1 MTIFTEAI
9 QAAPVLSLG
18 DDLVVDAARASF
30 GHDHTQYSTQQ
41 NIGLINYLA
50 RHSHWTPF
58 SHNRFT
64 FRLSEDVFDVLSLT
78 QEEMA
83 GLVIK
88 RDHTHPYRFYARHS
102 FHGWANILKNEA
114 VCPDIRQ
121 RIQARLQREMPVSS
135 AAYFKERSTA
145 EPLELQDIR
154 DAYFIDVTLM
164 YHVPVFVARQEFK
177 HMVGFTRNERSG
189 RYVSSDI
196 ELYAPDKW
204 RRKPDDGIKQGSGE
218 DVDPVRNEI
227 TNRLYREYMGSIL
240 GAYTGFLNSGIA
252 PEMARMALPQSM
264 MTSYVVTGHLAAY
277 NRFFMERRDPTAQ
290 KENRV
295 DLVEA
300 ASTALR
306 RAVGQEVIEE
316 FVPYAPIRD

>member
-1 MTIFTEAI
+1 MPCFTDTI
-9 QAAPVLSLG
+9 QAARVLSVG

-30 GHDHTQYSTQQ
+30 GHDHTQYSTRQ

-64 FRLSEDVFDVLSLT
+64 FRLWEAVFDVLSLS

-102 FHGWANILKNEA
+102 FHGWAKILKNEA
-114 VCPDIRQ
+114 ICPKIRQ
-121 RIQARLQREMPVSS
+121 QIQATLQREMPASS
-135 AAYFKERSTA
+135 AAYFTEPSTA

-164 YHVPVFVARQEFK
+164 YYVPVFVARQEFK

-189 RYVSSDI
+189 RYVSSGT
-196 ELYAPDKW
+196 ELYAPNTW
-204 RRKPDDGIKQGSGE
+204 RRKPDARIKQGSGD
-218 DVDPVRNEI
+218 DVGPVRNEI
-227 TNRLYREYMGSIL
+227 TSRLYKEYMGSVL
-240 GAYTGFLNSGIA
+240 GAYEGFLNSGIA

-277 NRFFMERRDPTAQ
+277 NRFFMERVDPTAQ
-290 KENRV
+290 KEIRV

-300 ASTALR
+300 VSTALR
-306 RAVGQEVIEE
+306 RTVGPEVMQE

>member
-1 MTIFTEAI
+1 MANFTDTI
-9 QAAPVLSLG
+9 QAVPVLSFG
-18 DDLVVDAARASF
+18 DNLVVDAARASF

-64 FRLSEDVFDVLSLT
+64 FRLTEYDFDVLSLS
-78 QEEMA
+78 QEEMT

-88 RDHTHPYRFYARHS
+88 RDLTHPYRFYARHS
-102 FHGWANILKNEA
+102 FHGWANILQNEA
-114 VCPDIRQ
+114 VNPATRQ
-121 RIQARLQREMPVSS
+121 SIQARLQVEMPSAS

-145 EPLELQDIR
+145 EPKELQDIR
-154 DAYFIDVTLM
+154 DPYFIDVTLM

-189 RYVSSDI
+189 RYVSTDI

-240 GAYTGFLNSGIA
+240 GAYSGFLNTGIA

-290 KENRV
+290 KEIRV
-295 DLVEA
+295 NLVEA
-300 ASTALR
+300 VSTALR
-306 RAVGQEVIEE
+306 RTVGVEVLKE
-316 FVPYAPIRD
+316 FVPNAPI

>member
-1 MTIFTEAI
+1 MTCFTSDI
-9 QAAPVLSLG
+9 KAAPVLSLG

-30 GHDHTQYSTQQ
+30 GHDHTQYSSQQ

-64 FRLSEDVFDVLSLT
+64 FSLTEYDFDVLSLT
-78 QEEMA
+78 QEEMS

-102 FHGWANILKNEA
+102 FHGWANILQNEA
-114 VCPDIRQ
+114 ICSETRQ
-121 RIQARLQREMPVSS
+121 RIQARLQKEMPVSS

-164 YHVPVFVARQEFK
+164 YYAPVFVARQEFK

-189 RYVSSDI
+189 RYVSSGT
-196 ELYAPDKW
+196 ELYAPNTW
-204 RRKPDDGIKQGSGE
+204 RRKPDARIKQGSGD
-218 DVDPVRNEI
+218 DVGPARNEI
-227 TNRLYREYMGSIL
+227 TSRLYKEYMGSVL
-240 GAYTGFLNSGIA
+240 GAYEGFLNSGIA

-277 NRFFMERRDPTAQ
+277 NRFFMERVDPTAQ
-290 KENRV
+290 KEIRV

-300 ASTALR
+300 VSTALR
-306 RAVGQEVIEE
+306 RTVGPEVMQE

>member
-1 MTIFTEAI
+1 MADFTDTIKAV
-9 QAAPVLSLG
+9 PVLSLG
-18 DDLVVDAARASF
+18 DNLVVDAARASF
-30 GHDHTQYSTQQ
+30 GHDHTQYSTRQ

-64 FRLSEDVFDVLSLT
+64 FRLWEAVFDVLSLS

-88 RDHTHPYRFYARHS
+88 RDHTHPYRFYARDS
-102 FHGWANILKNEA
+102 FHGGANTRRNEA
-114 VCPDIRQ
+114 IWPKSRQ
-121 RIQARLQREMPVSS
+121 QIQATLQREMPASS

-164 YHVPVFVARQEFK
+164 YYVPVFVARQELK

-189 RYVSSDI
+189 RYVSSGT
-196 ELYAPDKW
+196 ELYAPETW
-204 RRKPDDGIKQGSGE
+204 RRKPTEGIKQGSGE
-218 DVDPVRNEI
+218 DVDPVRNAK
-227 TNRLYREYMGSIL
+227 TDVLYREYMGSIL
-240 GAYTGFLNSGIA
+240 GAYSGFLNSGIA
-252 PEMARMALPQSM
+252 PEMARMTLPQSM

-290 KENRV
+290 KEIRV

-300 ASTALR
+300 GSTALR
-306 RAVGQEVIEE
+306 RVVGPEVVEE
-316 FVPYAPIRD
+316 FVPNAPI